1 MIIFEYTSFMYT
13 KVVYLRAFEAHHST
27 CRCLGRQQQIKL
39 RYAANNGR
47 LQIQTRAARQTF
59 RVARVAFP
67 MAPIVDGERAGRLAN
82 MMFGAKHGGHHHQEV
97 RINVVEFTSSD
108 IALQLN

>member
-1 MIIFEYTSFMYT
+1 MHVWVM
-13 KVVYLRAFEAHHST
+13 KVTMRTPVGCKY
-27 CRCLGRQQQIKL
+27 
-39 RYAANNGR
+39 
-47 LQIQTRAARQTF
+47 TRASRQTF
-59 RVARVAFP
+59 SVARVAFP

>member
-1 MIIFEYTSFMYT
+1 
-13 KVVYLRAFEAHHST
+13 
-27 CRCLGRQQQIKL
+27 
-39 RYAANNGR
+39 
-47 LQIQTRAARQTF
+47 
-59 RVARVAFP
+59 

>member
-1 MIIFEYTSFMYT
+1 MGNVSYD
-13 KVVYLRAFEAHHST
+13 
-27 CRCLGRQQQIKL
+27 
-39 RYAANNGR
+39 ANTGR
-47 LQIQTRAARQTF
+47 LQIHTRASRQTF
-59 RVARVAFP
+59 SVARVAFP

-108 IALQLN
+108 IALQLNS